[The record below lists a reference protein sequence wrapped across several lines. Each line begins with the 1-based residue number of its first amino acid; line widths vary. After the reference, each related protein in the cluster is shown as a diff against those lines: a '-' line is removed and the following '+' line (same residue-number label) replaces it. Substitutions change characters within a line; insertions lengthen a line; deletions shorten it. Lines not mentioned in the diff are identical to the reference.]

1 VTVSRGVAKPAL
13 EVTAG
18 LVARVTIP
26 VPEAA
31 TPVPEALPL
40 TILYDDRDIAVI
52 DKPAGMVV
60 HPGAGHA
67 RGTLVN
73 ALLHHVSCLSGV
85 GGRERPGLVHRLDR
99 GTSGVLVI
107 AKHDRAHRALARQ
120 FHDREVGKEY
130 LTLVWGTPKAGQ
142 TIERAIGRDPRARQ
156 KMSTRAR
163 RARAAITHVLEVEP
177 LGGVSLVRVRIAT
190 GRTHQ
195 IRVHLAEA
203 GHPVAGD
210 ALYGGARRRPPAR
223 LAPIGR
229 LTRPFLHAARLTIS
243 HPEDG
248 RRLSFEAPLPP
259 DLADL
264 VATLRRTAPSP
275 R

>member
-1 VTVSRGVAKPAL
+1 
-13 EVTAG
+13 
-18 LVARVTIP
+18 
-26 VPEAA
+26 
-31 TPVPEALPL
+31 
-40 TILYDDRDIAVI
+40 
-52 DKPAGMVV
+52 
-60 HPGAGHA
+60 
-67 RGTLVN
+67 
-73 ALLHHVSCLSGV
+73 
-85 GGRERPGLVHRLDR
+85 VHRLDR

-142 TIERAIGRDPRARQ
+142 TIERPIGRDPRARQ
-156 KMSTRAR
+156 KMSSRAR
-163 RARAAITHVLEVEP
+163 RTRAAVTHVLEVEP

-195 IRVHLAEA
+195 IRVLW
-203 GHPVAGD
+203 
-210 ALYGGARRRPPAR
+210 RRRAPGGGRCPLRRRAAAASGPPGA
-223 LAPIGR
+223 GR
-229 LTRPFLHAARLTIS
+229 PAHPAVPPRGPLTIS

>member
-18 LVARVTIP
+18 LVACVTIP
-26 VPEAA
+26 APEAA

-73 ALLHHVSCLSGV
+73 ALLHHVSGLSGV

-107 AKHDRAHRALARQ
+107 AKHDRAHRALAHQ

-130 LTLVWGTPKAGQ
+130 LALVWGTPKAGQ
-142 TIERAIGRDPRARQ
+142 TIERPIGRDPRARQ
-156 KMSTRAR
+156 KMSSRAR
-163 RARAAITHVLEVEP
+163 RTRAAVTHVLEVEP

-223 LAPIGR
+223 LAPVGR